1 MILTRQPFQL
11 YDSEPA
17 PGEKENI
24 PTNRLSTSSTIDTF
38 SENPFALGNLK
49 DVAIKSHS
57 GKKSKMTASVIDD
70 SEGFLSARSERRD
83 LEEELNYL
91 PKTRSECKKP
101 SPYRPPTLRSHTKR
115 MKQTAREMDLF
126 QELNDLLNENESS
139 CRGGIEDSR
148 EAQMLSSISDF
159 NHHERLSRRS
169 YF

>member
-1 MILTRQPFQL
+1 
-11 YDSEPA
+11 
-17 PGEKENI
+17 
-24 PTNRLSTSSTIDTF
+24 
-38 SENPFALGNLK
+38 
-49 DVAIKSHS
+49 
-57 GKKSKMTASVIDD
+57 MTASVIDD